1 MNAQLLSDFP
11 SDALTRGKSSTK
23 PMPDKEALLA
33 KNSFPSPDDNRFIN
47 AQLPVWKSQ
56 HEARGH

>member
-11 SDALTRGKSSTK
+11 SDAQTRGKSSNK
-23 PMPDKEALLA
+23 PMPDKSELLA
-33 KNSFPSPDDNRFIN
+33 KHSFPGPDDNRFIT
-47 AQLPVWKSQ
+47 AQLQIWKAK

>member
-11 SDALTRGKSSTK
+11 SDALTRGKSSIK
-23 PMPDKEALLA
+23 PMPDREVLLA
-33 KNSFPSPDDNRFIN
+33 KNSFPSVNDNRFIT
-47 AQLPVWKSQ
+47 ADLPKWKAQ